1 MRRLNVRERYDLEDG
16 IRRATAL
23 MTYQSEWS
31 WFVKRHSCNVIQRA
45 VDHSSSAK
53 QLSYQTG
60 IASGSISNLRKGITI
75 LKPEQYFKIVGAVY
89 PEYGK
94 IIEAELHDIERLN
107 D

>member
-45 VDHSSSAK
+45 VEHSKSGK
-53 QLSYQTG
+53 ELSYQTG
-60 IASGSISNLRKGITI
+60 ISSGCISNLRKGIRT
-75 LKPEQYFKIVGAVY
+75 LNPDQYFKIVGAVY

-94 IIEAELHDIERLN
+94 IIAAELNDIERLN